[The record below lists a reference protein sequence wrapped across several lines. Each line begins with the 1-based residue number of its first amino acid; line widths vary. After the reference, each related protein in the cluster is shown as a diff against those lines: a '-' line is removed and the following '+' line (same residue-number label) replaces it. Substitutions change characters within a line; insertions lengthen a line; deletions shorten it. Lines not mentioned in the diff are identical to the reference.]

1 MKIIIKL
8 TIEVVITFFKKKIS
22 DEFFIKLA
30 TLDTWFVKI
39 KDNFEISGQEEFLRV
54 GR

>member
-30 TLDTWFVKI
+30 TLDT
-39 KDNFEISGQEEFLRV
+39 
-54 GR
+54 